1 MLDFGRPG
9 GRMCMAAG
17 MSNPDR
23 RSKKELDQAEVK
35 AFLESL
41 GFQVAAGLIVV
52 ALVVMAVLRAVG
64 AL

>member
-1 MLDFGRPG
+1 
-9 GRMCMAAG
+9 MAAG